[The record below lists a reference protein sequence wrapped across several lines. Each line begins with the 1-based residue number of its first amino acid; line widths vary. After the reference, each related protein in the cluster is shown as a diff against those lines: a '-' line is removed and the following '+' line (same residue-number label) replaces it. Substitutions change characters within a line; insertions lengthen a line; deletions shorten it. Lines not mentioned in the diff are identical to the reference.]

1 MSGSIE
7 RAKRGLLAE
16 WRLHALSVVSL
27 AVAFV
32 CLGAALLV
40 VVNLHGLKERWGR
53 TGRASVYLKDTATS
67 QQIEQLTA
75 ALRQAPT
82 VREVRYLAPAEARQ
96 EATSSNDSVLGK
108 LPQEAFP
115 ASLEVDV
122 ADGTAESDVA
132 ALVGK
137 LQTLPTVES
146 VETYGTWTQRLGTL
160 LRAGT
165 LAASAL
171 AAIVFGAVLAVVA
184 STMRLALSRR
194 RTEVEVL
201 KLVGATDGFVRRPYV
216 IEGAALGALGAG
228 FAIMVLGLLYQIVRN
243 RFDGDL
249 ASLFG
254 LDPSFLPPPVM
265 LALVLTGAM
274 LGAMGGALGLR
285 RLTAV

>member
-1 MSGSIE
+1 MSGSID
-7 RAKRGLLAE
+7 RAKRGLVSE

-53 TGRASVYLKDTATS
+53 TGRASVYLKDSAS
-67 QQIEQLTA
+67 PREVEQLAA
-75 ALRQAPT
+75 ALKQAPS
-82 VREVRYLAPAEARQ
+82 VREVRYVAPADAKSTMTTASDPLMARVSQ
-96 EATSSNDSVLGK
+96 D
-108 LPQEAFP
+108 AFP
-115 ASLEVDV
+115 ASLEIDV
-122 ADGTAESDVA
+122 ADGTSEADVA

-137 LQTLPTVES
+137 LQTIGSVES
-146 VETYGTWTQRLGTL
+146 VETYASWTARLGKL
-160 LRAGT
+160 LSAGT

-171 AAIVFGAVLAVVA
+171 ATIVFGAVLAVVA
-184 STMRLALSRR
+184 STMRLALTRR

-216 IEGAALGALGAG
+216 IEGAALGATGAVFALALLGAL
-228 FAIMVLGLLYQIVRN
+228 FHVVRA

-249 ASLFG
+249 GSLIG
-254 LDPSFLPPPVM
+254 LDPTFLPPPAM
-265 LALVLTGAM
+265 LALVMTGAM

-285 RLTAV
+285 KLTAV